1 MQNRSSATIRQSN
14 TDAVYWFIFSRGSAS
29 IRDIAEGL
37 DLSLP
42 TVNQHLRKLQSARLI
57 SASGVMNSTGG
68 RKARAFSVDT
78 GHWLALGIDVTR
90 RSLSVVGVNLMG
102 ELVFHHRIRASFE
115 NTDAYYDFL
124 GAFVLDNL
132 RAEGFTEKNVLGAGI
147 SLPAILSES
156 GDCAV
161 NSAPLG
167 EMVIHLSAFSRV
179 LPFPCSLHNDA
190 SAGGYAAFFTLKSFP
205 PLGNGSMV
213 YLSVSDTVGG
223 AIMIDGRMYPGTQ
236 KHSAEFGHMTLHPG
250 GEPCYCG
257 QRGCAYVY
265 INTRRL
271 SEVAGGELKRFFELL
286 KADDP
291 ACRQAW
297 DRYLAD
303 LSMVIGNIRTALDC
317 SVVIG
322 GYLGWYIGPYMAD
335 VRARLAQRNMFEKS
349 GDYAIACTK
358 VIEITAVGAAL
369 SCQHAAIQNMIA
381 GGCADIAADDSADP

>member
-1 MQNRSSATIRQSN
+1 MLKKLLCTALTVVVA
-14 TDAVYWFIFSRGSAS
+14 AVMSFA
-29 IRDIAEGL
+29 
-37 DLSLP
+37 
-42 TVNQHLRKLQSARLI
+42 
-57 SASGVMNSTGG
+57 
-68 RKARAFSVDT
+68 AFC
-78 GHWLALGIDVTR
+78 
-90 RSLSVVGVNLMG
+90 
-102 ELVFHHRIRASFE
+102 
-115 NTDAYYDFL
+115 
-124 GAFVLDNL
+124 
-132 RAEGFTEKNVLGAGI
+132 TEA
-147 SLPAILSES
+147 A
-156 GDCAV
+156 AV
-161 NSAPLG
+161 NAPKLTKT
-167 EMVIHLSAFSRV
+167 
-179 LPFPCSLHNDA
+179 SL
-190 SAGGYAAFFTLKSFP
+190 TLAVGDKYQIYVNNAIDTIKWSSS
-205 PLGNGSMV
+205 NSKTA
-213 YLSVSDTVGG
+213 SVSKGLVTAKKAGTVTITAKHGSVSLKCRVTVK
-223 AIMIDGRMYPGTQ
+223 ANAKKYTFRTKSLCDEHYK

-297 DRYLAD
+297 DSYLAD

-381 GGCADIAADDSADP
+381 GGCADVAADDSADP